1 MAIGTVRTASHLAAV
16 PDQRAS
22 RPRVMARSDLR
33 QPGHG
38 AALAPGRLS
47 VLHGALL
54 LGLERVHRPA
64 EQLHRPPQL
73 HQPVGQRRVP
83 PDLPERV
90 RLLRPG
96 RGRQDRPGDLA
107 GPLAQPAALVQAA
120 DPRLRAAALGDPDR
134 AVDPR
139 LVMDVQFALQRRQ
152 LDPPR
157 HRHHRPARAQL
168 ARPEVLRDGR
178 RDHRQ
183 HLARPALLRDHAPG
197 GPGRDPEGALR
208 GGRGRRRGADRAL
221 LARHPAVAQGRAR
234 DRRALLHDLHVQR
247 VQYHLRPDPRR
258 PDQLDPPVRDP
269 GAPGRPRDGPDRR
282 GRRDLALSVPGADA
296 GGVGAAALRQKAGLL
311 MKHRK
316 LVNQM
321 LAHLALLP
329 FIIFAVFPF
338 YHMAL
343 TSLKQN
349 RELYDRTA
357 VPLLI
362 RQGPTLEHYK
372 RLLWETEFITWT
384 QNSLLVTILATV
396 VSLVIGTIAAYAL
409 ARLKFFAVASLGTGI
424 FVTYLVPTSLLF
436 LPLAQVVNWLGLGD
450 SKWALV
456 VTYPTFLVPFCTWLL
471 MGYFRTVPK
480 EVEECAMVDGCNRLQ
495 TMLRVLLPIAVPG
508 LVCAALFAFTF
519 SWNEF
524 IYALTFTS
532 SSDQITASVG
542 VTSELIRGDIYYWGS
557 LMAGAV
563 LASVPIV
570 ILYVFF
576 LDYYVSGLT
585 AGSVK

>member
-1 MAIGTVRTASHLAAV
+1 MTR
-16 PDQRAS
+16 
-22 RPRVMARSDLR
+22 
-33 QPGHG
+33 
-38 AALAPGRLS
+38 
-47 VLHGALL
+47 
-54 LGLERVHRPA
+54 
-64 EQLHRPPQL
+64 
-73 HQPVGQRRVP
+73 
-83 PDLPERV
+83 
-90 RLLRPG
+90 
-96 RGRQDRPGDLA
+96 
-107 GPLAQPAALVQAA
+107 
-120 DPRLRAAALGDPDR
+120 
-134 AVDPR
+134 
-139 LVMDVQFALQRRQ
+139 
-152 LDPPR
+152 
-157 HRHHRPARAQL
+157 
-168 ARPEVLRDGR
+168 
-178 RDHRQ
+178 
-183 HLARPALLRDHAPG
+183 
-197 GPGRDPEGALR
+197 
-208 GGRGRRRGADRAL
+208 
-221 LARHPAVAQGRAR
+221 
-234 DRRALLHDLHVQR
+234 
-247 VQYHLRPDPRR
+247 
-258 PDQLDPPVRDP
+258 
-269 GAPGRPRDGPDRR
+269 
-282 GRRDLALSVPGADA
+282 
-296 GGVGAAALRQKAGLL
+296 
-311 MKHRK
+311 RK
-316 LVNQM
+316 LTQRIA
-321 LAHLALLP
+321 AHLALLP
-329 FIIFAVFPF
+329 FLIFALFPF

-349 RELYDRTA
+349 RELYDRNA

-362 RQGPTLEHYK
+362 TKGPTLEHYTK
-372 RLLWETEFITWT
+372 LLWETAFLTWT
-384 QNSLLVTILATV
+384 KNSLLVTVLSTF

-409 ARLKFFAVASLGTGI
+409 SRLKFFAVGALGTGI

-480 EVEECAMVDGCNRLQ
+480 EVEECAMVDGATRIQALW
-495 TMLRVLLPIAVPG
+495 RIVLPIAVPG

-585 AGSVK
+585 AGAIK